1 MSIKT
6 IGLALAGIGVAVVS
20 SIISSAAEKADQEN
34 NKKELQDYI
43 DQKLAEKD
51 SVNTDDESQKD

>member
-20 SIISSAAEKADQEN
+20 SIISSMAEKDHQET
-34 NKKELQDYI
+34 NKRELQDYI
-43 DQKLAEKD
+43 DQKLAERD
-51 SVNTDDESQKD
+51 SVNTDTESQD

>member
-1 MSIKT
+1 MSLKT

-20 SIISSAAEKADQEN
+20 SIISSAAEKDRQEN

-51 SVNTDDESQKD
+51 SVNTDDESQD

>member
-1 MSIKT
+1 MSLKT

-20 SIISSAAEKADQEN
+20 SITTSAVEKDHQET

-43 DQKLAEKD
+43 DQKLAERD
-51 SVNTDDESQKD
+51 SVNTDTESQD

>member
-1 MSIKT
+1 MSLKT

-20 SIISSAAEKADQEN
+20 SIISSAVEKDHQET

-51 SVNTDDESQKD
+51 SDQYWQ

>member
-1 MSIKT
+1 MSLKT

-20 SIISSAAEKADQEN
+20 SIISLAVEKDHQET

-43 DQKLAEKD
+43 DQKLAERD
-51 SVNTDDESQKD
+51 SVNTDTESQD

>member
-1 MSIKT
+1 MSLKT

-20 SIISSAAEKADQEN
+20 SIISSAVEKDYQET
-34 NKKELQDYI
+34 NKRELQEYI

-51 SVNTDDESQKD
+51 SVNTDDESQD

>member
-1 MSIKT
+1 MSLKT

-20 SIISSAAEKADQEN
+20 SIISSAVEKDYQET
-34 NKKELQDYI
+34 NKRELHEYI

-51 SVNTDDESQKD
+51 SVNTGNESQD

>member
-1 MSIKT
+1 MSLKT

-20 SIISSAAEKADQEN
+20 SIISSAVEKDHQEN

-51 SVNTDDESQKD
+51 SVNTDNESQD

>member
-1 MSIKT
+1 MSFKT
-6 IGLALAGIGVAVVS
+6 IGLALAGIGAAVLT
-20 SIISSAAEKADQEN
+20 SIISSAVEKDHQEN

-51 SVNTDDESQKD
+51 SVNTDNESQD

>member
-1 MSIKT
+1 MSLKT

-20 SIISSAAEKADQEN
+20 SIISSAVEKDYQET
-34 NKKELQDYI
+34 NKRELQEYI

-51 SVNTDDESQKD
+51 SVNADNESQD

>member
-20 SIISSAAEKADQEN
+20 AIISSAAEKDHQEN

-51 SVNTDDESQKD
+51 SVNTGNESQD

>member
-1 MSIKT
+1 MSLKT

-20 SIISSAAEKADQEN
+20 STISSAVEKDHQET

-51 SVNTDDESQKD
+51 SVNTDNESQD

>member
-6 IGLALAGIGVAVVS
+6 IGLALAGIGVAVLS
-20 SIISSAAEKADQEN
+20 SIISSAVEKDHQET

-43 DQKLAEKD
+43 DQKLAERD
-51 SVNTDDESQKD
+51 SVNTGIESQD

>member
-1 MSIKT
+1 MSLKT

-20 SIISSAAEKADQEN
+20 SIISSAVEKDHQET

-43 DQKLAEKD
+43 DQKLAERN
-51 SVNTDDESQKD
+51 SVNTGIESQD

>member
-1 MSIKT
+1 MSLKA

-20 SIISSAAEKADQEN
+20 SIISSAVEKDHQET

-43 DQKLAEKD
+43 DQKLAERD
-51 SVNTDDESQKD
+51 SVNADTESQD

>member
-1 MSIKT
+1 MSLKT

-20 SIISSAAEKADQEN
+20 SIISSAAEKDRQEN

-43 DQKLAEKD
+43 DQKLAERD
-51 SVNTDDESQKD
+51 SVNTDTESQD

>member
-1 MSIKT
+1 MSLKT

-20 SIISSAAEKADQEN
+20 SIISSAVEKDYQET
-34 NKKELQDYI
+34 NKRELQEYI

-51 SVNTDDESQKD
+51 SVNVDEESQY

>member
-6 IGLALAGIGVAVVS
+6 IGLALAGIGVAIVS
-20 SIISSAAEKADQEN
+20 SIISSAAEKDRQEY

-43 DQKLAEKD
+43 DQKLAEKNT
-51 SVNTDDESQKD
+51 VNVDEESQD

>member
-20 SIISSAAEKADQEN
+20 AIISSAVEKDHQET
-34 NKKELQDYI
+34 NKRELQDYI

-51 SVNTDDESQKD
+51 SVNTDDESQD

>member
-1 MSIKT
+1 MSLKT

-20 SIISSAAEKADQEN
+20 AIISSAAEKDHQEN

-43 DQKLAEKD
+43 DQKLAEKE
-51 SVNTDDESQKD
+51 SVNTDEESQD